1 MREALA
7 QSRTLK
13 DTSMAGLATVGV
25 PGVEVAQEILAKA
38 QSASLPLMPYLDTL
52 RWVFIALARAG
63 IRRRSLGARRR
74 LDAGAALVLAAMLIA
89 ALALALVRPWARR
102 AAALA
107 LAALAILLLLLNLRR
122 AGRAPEQLET
132 LARPNVLQRQMLDA
146 ATQGPRNRDDLLDCL
161 RRGKF

>member
-1 MREALA
+1 
-7 QSRTLK
+7 
-13 DTSMAGLATVGV
+13 MAGLATVGV

-52 RWVFIALARAG
+52 RWVFIALAR
-63 IRRRSLGARRR
+63 ARRR